1 MKGIGLLEQAYA
13 LEGRLHHSGIR
24 GKYRTL
30 LEQGIVLISKG
41 LEATCD
47 SSESAR
53 FRKLLVQAHA
63 ARAEDARYG
72 VGALSRSAQRA
83 PTLKDCE
90 EGWQKVA
97 MIVDNARESADKAR
111 RLASEVRVSHWKAGR
126 TSRARR
132 FNLAESVL
140 ASAQPRLHILHNARL
155 FLWRRLVSGRRIPVR
170 RTSYPGA
177 KPARLKKD
185 QRCNF

>member
-13 LEGRLHHSGIR
+13 LEGMLHHSGIR

-41 LEATCD
+41 LESTCD

-53 FRKLLVQAHA
+53 VRKLLVQAHA

-97 MIVDNARESADKAR
+97 MIVDQTRESADEAR
-111 RLASEVRVSHWKAGR
+111 RLANKVGDFR
-126 TSRARR
+126 TEK
-132 FNLAESVL
+132 LAERAERAAPPPLVAL
-140 ASAQPRLHILHNARL
+140 AQERSLEQRMCHRQVQNADRA
-155 FLWRRLVSGRRIPVR
+155 WVGH
-170 RTSYPGA
+170 G
-177 KPARLKKD
+177 D
-185 QRCNF
+185 